1 MRQPLVYISIV
12 AFGIILFSCNSNRKN
27 PDDESPTQK
36 NAYAAGFEIQDS
48 GEFTRLTVK
57 NPWQGA
63 ERVHFN
69 YVLIPKGDEYNP
81 PKEEN
86 VIHTPVER
94 VVCLS
99 TTHIAFIDA
108 LDKTETIV
116 GISGSHF
123 VSNPILRERILQENL
138 PDVGYD
144 NHLNY
149 ELISSLN
156 PDLVIAFGVGSNVA
170 SYNQKLNE
178 MGIPTV
184 LVAEYLEATPLGKTE
199 WLKFFGALFEEEE
212 KAEQW
217 FNKVSENY
225 QETKNRASGIVN
237 KPEVITGLPW
247 KGTWYVPGGHSFF
260 ARMIEDAGGHYMWK
274 ENESRESIPLDIEAV
289 FDRAQNADYWIN
301 IGNVTKKS
309 DILEVDE
316 RMAQFNPY
324 LLDNLYNYDKRM
336 NRFGGNDFWETGVTR
351 PDLVLKDLFKIF
363 HPEKC
368 PLDELYFYRK
378 IEE

>member
-1 MRQPLVYISIV
+1 MERSLVYISIV
-12 AFGIILFSCNSNRKN
+12 TLGVILLSCSSNRKK
-27 PDDESPTQK
+27 PDDESQAQN
-36 NAYAAGFEIQDS
+36 NAYAAGFEIQDT
-48 GEFTRLTVK
+48 GKFTRLTVK

-63 ERVHFN
+63 EHVNFN
-69 YVLIPKGDEYNP
+69 YVLVPKDDEYYP
-81 PKEEN
+81 RGEEN

-94 VVCLS
+94 VGCLS

-108 LDKTETIV
+108 LDKTETSI
-116 GISGSHF
+116 GISGSRY
-123 VSNPILRERILQENL
+123 VSNPKLRERILQGRL

-149 ELISSLN
+149 ELISNLN
-156 PDLVIAFGVGSNVA
+156 PDLVIAFGVGSSVA

-178 MGIPTV
+178 MGIPTI

-199 WLKFFGALFEEEE
+199 RVKFFGALLQEEE

-217 FNKVSENY
+217 FNKVSKNY

-247 KGTWYVPGGHSFF
+247 KGTWYVPGGNSFF
-260 ARMIEDAGGHYMWK
+260 ARMIDDAGGHYMWK

-289 FDRAQNADYWIN
+289 FDKAQNADYWIN
-301 IGNVTKKS
+301 IGNVSNKS
-309 DILEVDE
+309 EILEIDE
-316 RMAQFNPY
+316 RMAQFNPFVQ
-324 LLDNLYNYDKRM
+324 DNLYNYDKRT
-336 NRFGGNDFWETGVTR
+336 NDQKGNDFWESGVTR
-351 PDLVLKDLFKIF
+351 PDLVLKDLFEIF

-368 PLDELYFYRK
+368 TLDELYFYRRM
-378 IEE
+378 EE